1 MLDAPMERPLMEN
14 PKSTDGL
21 RLFEDLNEQLISFS
35 VFLDKFRELPRA
47 EQDRLLAPGPKLSKV
62 RAASD

>member
-1 MLDAPMERPLMEN
+1 MEN